1 MASIAWL
8 SILVFPCWTQQ
19 SKDRGNVFHKLWR
32 HVKLT
37 WDLWLSIKL
46 YCIVLYLLNSL
57 SVLYTEKERELGVR
71 CRWLQ
76 SVGHLRYF
84 EKNKQSFKF
93 INLTSIQNNKSSFQ
107 TTNAV
112 SVQFQN
118 IHFSAGHV
126 NQSYSR
132 QKQPFK

>member
-1 MASIAWL
+1 MGVEA
-8 SILVFPCWTQQ
+8 
-19 SKDRGNVFHKLWR
+19 
-32 HVKLT
+32 HV
-37 WDLWLSIKL
+37 DLGCLKKKTS
-46 YCIVLYLLNSL
+46 
-57 SVLYTEKERELGVR
+57 TE
-71 CRWLQ
+71 
-76 SVGHLRYF
+76 HLRYF
-84 EKNKQSFKF
+84 EKKKKF

-118 IHFSAGHV
+118 IHLSAGHV